1 MLDTGLYNSP
11 GRTNREL
18 SNVSF
23 HVSSSSQET
32 FIIPI
37 YWGKKIQTAKQTPH
51 LSKRRRA
58 RCCVKP
64 LQFTFPTNSVNG
76 SPSPAGVRYLLSWMY
91 PSTLCSSFP
100 NIPQG
105 LKFNTHLSPVLR
117 EGGGSVTGV
126 ELYQSAAS
134 HCLQN
139 HSENL
144 AQQKKWKTH
153 HFPFCLPVQQHGLQ
167 RLKIQEWDTASQLS
181 VDPSNCANTMMKRG
195 VGAVVGVELYRI
207 EPNLLSNCTQVC
219 QLQILHGGADFNNQP
234 LAPGGQRVQSKAV
247 NTPSK
252 CRCACEI

>member
-1 MLDTGLYNSP
+1 M
-11 GRTNREL
+11 
-18 SNVSF
+18 SF

-37 YWGKKIQTAKQTPH
+37 YWEKKNQTTKQTLH
-51 LSKRRRA
+51 LSKGRRA
-58 RCCVKP
+58 RRCIKP

-76 SPSPAGVRYLLSWMY
+76 TPSPAGVRYLLSWMY

-126 ELYQSAAS
+126 ELNQSAAS

-153 HFPFCLPVQQHGLQ
+153 NFPFCLPVQQHGLQ
-167 RLKIQEWDTASQLS
+167 WLKIQEWDTASQLS
-181 VDPSNCANTMMKRG
+181 VDPSNCANTMMRG
-195 VGAVVGVELYRI
+195 GVRALPDRTKPAFKLHSGVPA
-207 EPNLLSNCTQVC
+207 PNPSRRRS
-219 QLQILHGGADFNNQP
+219 DFNNQP

-252 CRCACEI
+252 CRCACKI